1 MIARNYDWFMELFVP
16 VVIGQSNCFGFGFLT
31 VFVYVTSY
39 IHHKPLWKHHAKPAT
54 FAREDQTTTPGTISP
69 SLYEH
74 CVGSLMSRS

>member
-31 VFVYVTSY
+31 VFVNVTSY

-54 FAREDQTTTPGTISP
+54 FAREKTRQQHRELSALVFMNIVWV
-69 SLYEH
+69 L
-74 CVGSLMSRS
+74 